1 MTSHSE
7 LRILLVEDMPE
18 DAELIQ
24 RALRKADIP
33 FVAKRVDMEAQFI
46 QELQAFRPDIVLSD
60 FRLRDF
66 NGRAALDIV
75 RQRYRT
81 VPMVMV
87 TGALGDEEAV
97 ELIKA
102 GARDYVL
109 KDRLARLGPAIRRA
123 IAEEQALRH
132 REAAEQAL
140 RASELRYRRLFE
152 AAYDGIL
159 VIDCLS
165 RKIIDSNLVIEA
177 LLGYARDELLG
188 KELQE
193 VGVLA
198 DVDAYQRLF
207 SSLRQQGYV
216 RYEHQHLRNKG
227 GRDVEVEFVSNLYQ
241 VGERT
246 VFQCNIRDLSN
257 RRMWE
262 RREIG
267 KD

>member
-1 MTSHSE
+1 MTSRSE
-7 LRILLVEDMPE
+7 LRILLLEDTPE

-33 FVAKRVDMEAQFI
+33 FVVKRVDTEARFI
-46 QELQAFRPDIVLSD
+46 QELQEFQPDIVLSD
-60 FRLRDF
+60 FNLPGY
-66 NGRAALDIV
+66 NGRTALDMV

-81 VPMVMV
+81 VPVVMV
-87 TGALGDEEAV
+87 TGSLGDEEAV

-102 GARDYVL
+102 GACDYVL

-123 IAEEQALRH
+123 IAEEQERRH

-159 VIDCLS
+159 VIDGIS
-165 RKIIDSNLVIEA
+165 RKIIDANLVIEE
-177 LLGYARDELLG
+177 LLGYARDELMG

-193 VGVLA
+193 VGVLG
-198 DVDAYQRLF
+198 DVDDYQRLF
-207 SSLRQQGYV
+207 VGLRQQGYV
-216 RYEHQHLRNKG
+216 RYEHLQLRSKEG
-227 GRDVEVEFVSNLYQ
+227 GAIEVEFVSNLYQ

-257 RRMWE
+257 RQMWCK
-262 RREIG
+262 R
-267 KD
+267 